1 MLNEDRNDDGA
12 HLLVGAEP
20 YRPSDGLNDVD
31 LTAPG
36 IDKRHTIKGW
46 NIDPFGQT
54 ARIGQKPDFIFA
66 NRL

>member
-1 MLNEDRNDDGA
+1 MLDEDRNDYGA

-46 NIDPFGQT
+46 NIDAFG
-54 ARIGQKPDFIFA
+54 
-66 NRL
+66 